1 MATSNVRVRQNAW
14 FTPAGFQKYSDS
26 IKKKVR
32 VAYTK
37 AIKDTNIETKKEM
50 KSKASSY
57 FKVSKK
63 TFLNTF
69 SSKIYDTKPN
79 KLPSILFRNK
89 INWFPLHEFGGVING
104 KMVIPFQN
112 TNGKKVDAKRW
123 KALLKTLKQNKQ
135 SFWKNINGKVI
146 LFALIN
152 KSNSRLMSGYRQSFK
167 ARNNVKRVT
176 AGTAI
181 PIGMMVDKI
190 RLKRRYPFHDIVT
203 NFAPKKIISNFN
215 ANLDLS

>member
-1 MATSNVRVRQNAW
+1 MATSNVRVRQQSW
-14 FTPAGFQKYSDS
+14 FTPAGFQKYADNV
-26 IKKKVR
+26 KKKVR
-32 VAYTK
+32 VAYVK
-37 AIKDTNIETKKEM
+37 AIKDTDKETKKEM
-50 KSKASSY
+50 RSKASSY

-69 SSKIYDTKPN
+69 SSRIYDSKPT
-79 KLPSILFRNK
+79 KLPSILFKNK
-89 INWFPLHEFGGVING
+89 INWFPLHEFGGTING

-152 KSNSRLMSGYRQSFK
+152 KNNSRLIHTTK
-167 ARNNVKRVT
+167 
-176 AGTAI
+176 
-181 PIGMMVDKI
+181 
-190 RLKRRYPFHDIVT
+190 
-203 NFAPKKIISNFN
+203 
-215 ANLDLS
+215 